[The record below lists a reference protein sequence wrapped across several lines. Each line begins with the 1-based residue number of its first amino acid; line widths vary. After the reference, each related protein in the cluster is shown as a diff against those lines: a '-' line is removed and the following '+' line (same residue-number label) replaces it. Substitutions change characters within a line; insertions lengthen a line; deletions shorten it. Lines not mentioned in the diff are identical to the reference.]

1 MYSLS
6 TRSSSARRQAPSTV
20 SGSPTLERCQT
31 STALSTSS
39 SVSCGG
45 SPSSSTASTSTFSAS
60 STSSDSR
67 LTDSE
72 SSSQSTSTGN
82 PTLTEAQRETTFA
95 LSPAVDCFTTAEIR
109 CAYCRRVFKLPCR
122 QNNGAFDSANF
133 KRHLRR
139 AHEDEAKGR
148 RIVRGPRHELMVSGL
163 APAPVREGERP
174 LRLGAGCGDYVR
186 RGAGAVADPRVA
198 EIERALREVPKEE
211 AQRMEDSLYWF
222 ATVCELIRAL

>member
-6 TRSSSARRQAPSTV
+6 TRSSSARRQASSTV
-20 SGSPTLERCQT
+20 SGSPTLERCQI

-39 SVSCGG
+39 FVSCGR
-45 SPSSSTASTSTFSAS
+45 SASSSTAFASTSSAS

-67 LTDSE
+67 LINSD
-72 SSSQSTSTGN
+72 SSSHSISTGN
-82 PTLTEAQRETTFA
+82 PTLTEAQRETAFA

-109 CAYCRRVFKLPCR
+109 CAYCRRVLKLPCR

-148 RIVRGPRHELMVSGL
+148 RVVRGPRHELMVIGL

-186 RGAGAVADPRVA
+186 RVAGAVADTRVT

-211 AQRMEDSLYWF
+211 AQRMENSLYWF
-222 ATVCELIRAL
+222 ATICELVRAL

>member
-1 MYSLS
+1 MPG
-6 TRSSSARRQAPSTV
+6 TRSSSVRRQASSTV
-20 SGSPTLERCQT
+20 SGSPTLERCST

-45 SPSSSTASTSTFSAS
+45 SASSSTAFASTSSAS

-67 LTDSE
+67 LINSD
-72 SSSQSTSTGN
+72 SSSHSIFTGS
-82 PTLTEAQRETTFA
+82 PTLTEAQRETAFA

-109 CAYCRRVFKLPCR
+109 CAYCRRIFKLPCR

-148 RIVRGPRHELMVSGL
+148 RVMKGSNHELMVSGL
-163 APAPVREGERP
+163 ALAPMREGERP

-186 RGAGAVADPRVA
+186 WGAGAVADTRVA
-198 EIERALREVPKEE
+198 EIERALREVPEVE
-211 AQRMEDSLYWF
+211 AKRMENNLYWF
-222 ATVCELIRAL
+222 ATVCELVRAI